1 MSAALA
7 LVRREEAYVD
17 GKVLCV
23 HDLEH
28 AKSFEHAVVEFF
40 MQLFDSVL
48 YRKQSAIR
56 FLSRSATG
64 RGGGSGQACN
74 GQDARARQHFGR
86 TRKQERVTMVTRKI
100 HDASLSDKET
110 SYLVLHVCNGFVG
123 VESPFCH
130 FHAQVKTNF
139 FLPLDLGQPRVE
151 GGFDFWG
158 LIVVFVGVLA
168 AR

>member
-64 RGGGSGQACN
+64 RGGAVRPGLQ
-74 GQDARARQHFGR
+74 RARRPCSAALWKDQKA
-86 TRKQERVTMVTRKI
+86 RK
-100 HDASLSDKET
+100 SDDGDEEN
-110 SYLVLHVCNGFVG
+110 S
-123 VESPFCH
+123 
-130 FHAQVKTNF
+130 
-139 FLPLDLGQPRVE
+139 
-151 GGFDFWG
+151 
-158 LIVVFVGVLA
+158 
-168 AR
+168 

>member
-64 RGGGSGQACN
+64 RGGQAWPPTGKTPVLGSTLEGP
-74 GQDARARQHFGR
+74 
-86 TRKQERVTMVTRKI
+86 
-100 HDASLSDKET
+100 
-110 SYLVLHVCNGFVG
+110 
-123 VESPFCH
+123 ES
-130 FHAQVKTNF
+130 K
-139 FLPLDLGQPRVE
+139 RE
-151 GGFDFWG
+151 
-158 LIVVFVGVLA
+158 
-168 AR
+168 